1 MCDKY
6 MSFGYC
12 VIVAITHSSAMTP
25 PRFSSGII
33 SRLTIDHI
41 ELIPAL
47 RRQRDISTAQINP
60 PNFALLV
67 IPHTKAHMSHR
78 REHWQIQ
85 AKLIKLICGGSRRR
99 AERRLKVGGPYGD
112 DEYYGDGQ
120 KLQWLTHCRCPTF
133 FCWLY

>member
-12 VIVAITHSSAMTP
+12 VIVAITR
-25 PRFSSGII
+25 PRRQQPFLGHDAATIQLGHNLSVYS
-33 SRLTIDHI
+33 TIDHI

-47 RRQRDISTAQINP
+47 QRQRDISTAEINP

-67 IPHTKAHMSHR
+67 IPQTKAHMSHR

-85 AKLIKLICGGSRRR
+85 AKLIKLICGGSRGR

-112 DEYYGDGQ
+112 DEHYGHG
-120 KLQWLTHCRCPTF
+120 
-133 FCWLY
+133 